1 MRCMQKKGGGIPK
14 EGGAH
19 SPRATE
25 TLLATAATGDS
36 LNGKQPAQCNPM
48 VFSPK
53 KSKKSIW
60 IKPPIRQIF
69 FLITVCEEGY
79 SPMVN
84 LTASELS
91 FHHHANNVRAH
102 ATILFLH

>member
-1 MRCMQKKGGGIPK
+1 LQQQRQDG
-14 EGGAH
+14 
-19 SPRATE
+19 
-25 TLLATAATGDS
+25 
-36 LNGKQPAQCNPM
+36 LNGKQPAQRNPM

-60 IKPPIRQIF
+60 IKPPTRQIF